1 MVCEWDYGIYVRKW
15 IWPELCSI
23 INLSIFILSQYH
35 LLSTIEGRQ
44 AFAYFSVSRIGKK
57 AGHYNQGM
65 TEMPLWVAYKSFS
78 LIDGVKRALL
88 HKCMQEMWIVCYI
101 RHQSEISKFVTRTH
115 MKYFHM
121 GIFVIPGVCLIR
133 KYGSQNTALF
143 SVFQCFSGY
152 RVCYYIRI
160 DSISGE
166 FSNFW
171 PSENA
176 FFGHTNPVAKT
187 NEDWKWWTGS
197 ICFR

>member
-133 KYGSQNTALF
+133 KYGSQTT
-143 SVFQCFSGY
+143 
-152 RVCYYIRI
+152 
-160 DSISGE
+160 
-166 FSNFW
+166 
-171 PSENA
+171 A
-176 FFGHTNPVAKT
+176 FFLYFSASRGTVIM
-187 NEDWKWWTGS
+187 S
-197 ICFR
+197 